1 MSIDQSKIRNFCII
15 AHIDHGKSTLAD
27 RIIEKTGTLTSRE
40 MQAQVLDNMD
50 LERERGITIKSQ
62 AVRIIYQ
69 AKDGEEYIFNL
80 IDTPGHVDFN
90 YEVSRS
96 LAACDGAILVVDA
109 AQGVEAQTLAN
120 VYLALDHDLDV
131 LPVINKIDLP
141 SARPEEV
148 AQEIE
153 DVIGIEAMD
162 APRISAKTGLNIE
175 EVLEQIVTKIP
186 APAGDPKAPLKALIF
201 DALYDS
207 YKGVIV
213 FCRIKEGT
221 VKVGTKIKM
230 MATGAED
237 LVTEVGYFGAG
248 QFIPCDELS
257 AGMVGYITASIKNVK
272 DTRVGDTI
280 TDAAE
285 PITPEKQAEI
295 ERWLASQPKHQ
306 PADSVTEKRSNLLI
320 VFAESL
326 ESWVLEKKVDGKEIT
341 PCLNRLLKEKSTL
354 YAPNVLTQVKG
365 GRSIDAQL
373 MICSGLL
380 PLMSGTYSSLYY
392 DNTFY
397 TLQKAMRWL
406 KHSRSY
412 LLTIDKVSTW
422 NQGAVARSFGTDTII
437 SYHDFKMTE
446 AFGTHKRIGDA
457 SFFKQCR
464 EKIERGEVWKPGESV
479 YMQFVTYSGHAPFKL
494 PNHLRTITFPASI
507 PEKAADYMTTAH
519 YTDKAIGDFVAY
531 LKTLPQYKETIVVIV
546 GDHEGL
552 ASYRQELVGNPAC
565 RGLVSDKQLT
575 PFIVLNSPVGMRYDK
590 FMGQI
595 DIYPTLLNLMQ
606 LDAYRWHGLGQ
617 SILDPRKQGVAVG
630 SVMNVEGTG
639 SDKEVERLKE
649 AHTVS
654 DYMLRYDWLKRL
666 D

>member
-1 MSIDQSKIRNFCII
+1 MRQQLWDKTSIVFAVGIFLTLVAFDVIWCMDTTFASFSFFETYATKII
-15 AHIDHGKSTLAD
+15 ATLALASVYA
-27 RIIEKTGTLTSRE
+27 LTRCRW
-40 MQAQVLDNMD
+40 AQ
-50 LERERGITIKSQ
+50 I
-62 AVRIIYQ
+62 
-69 AKDGEEYIFNL
+69 
-80 IDTPGHVDFN
+80 
-90 YEVSRS
+90 
-96 LAACDGAILVVDA
+96 VVM
-109 AQGVEAQTLAN
+109 
-120 VYLALDHDLDV
+120 ALLDV
-131 LPVINKIDLP
+131 LLVANLMYFRTYYSAIPASSYLEAGNLADFKASVTDSLRWADIVLP
-141 SARPEEV
+141 LITIATAVMAFRYKTTKRQPLTAVLKWWAAPLAGFALLLTGVNLCKGGFHKSLCSVRQSAYLCS
-148 AQEIE
+148 A
-153 DVIGIEAMD
+153 D
-162 APRISAKTGLNIE
+162 AP
-175 EVLEQIVTKIP
+175 
-186 APAGDPKAPLKALIF
+186 IF
-201 DALYDS
+201 SVFGCIWYD
-207 YKGVIV
+207 
-213 FCRIKEGT
+213 
-221 VKVGTKIKM
+221 
-230 MATGAED
+230 
-237 LVTEVGYFGAG
+237 
-248 QFIPCDELS
+248 
-257 AGMVGYITASIKNVK
+257 
-272 DTRVGDTI
+272 I

-397 TLQKAMRWL
+397 TLQKAMRGL

-457 SFFKQCR
+457 SFFQQCR

-494 PNHLRTITFPASI
+494 PDHLRTITFPASI

>member
-1 MSIDQSKIRNFCII
+1 MRQQLWDKTAITFAVGIFLTFVAFDVIWCMDTTFASFSFFETYATKII
-15 AHIDHGKSTLAD
+15 ATLALA
-27 RIIEKTGTLTSRE
+27 GVYALTRCRW
-40 MQAQVLDNMD
+40 AQ
-50 LERERGITIKSQ
+50 I
-62 AVRIIYQ
+62 
-69 AKDGEEYIFNL
+69 
-80 IDTPGHVDFN
+80 
-90 YEVSRS
+90 
-96 LAACDGAILVVDA
+96 VVM
-109 AQGVEAQTLAN
+109 
-120 VYLALDHDLDV
+120 ALLDV
-131 LPVINKIDLP
+131 LLVANLMYFRTYY
-141 SARPEEV
+141 SAIP
-148 AQEIE
+148 ASSYL
-153 DVIGIEAMD
+153 EAGNLADFKASVTDSLRWADIVMPLITIATAVMALRSKATKRQPLAAVLKWWAAPLAGFALLLTGVNLCKGGFHKSLRSVRQSAYLCSAD
-162 APRISAKTGLNIE
+162 AP
-175 EVLEQIVTKIP
+175 
-186 APAGDPKAPLKALIF
+186 IF
-201 DALYDS
+201 SVFGCIWYD
-207 YKGVIV
+207 
-213 FCRIKEGT
+213 
-221 VKVGTKIKM
+221 
-230 MATGAED
+230 
-237 LVTEVGYFGAG
+237 
-248 QFIPCDELS
+248 
-257 AGMVGYITASIKNVK
+257 
-272 DTRVGDTI
+272 I

-397 TLQKAMRWL
+397 TLQKAMRGL

-437 SYHDFKMTE
+437 SYHDFKITE

-457 SFFKQCR
+457 SFFQQCR
-464 EKIERGEVWKPGESV
+464 EKIERGEVWKPDESV

-494 PNHLRTITFPASI
+494 PDHLRTITFPASI

>member
-1 MSIDQSKIRNFCII
+1 MRQQLWDKTAIIFAVGIFLTFVAFDVIWCMDTTFASFSFFETYATKII
-15 AHIDHGKSTLAD
+15 ATLALV
-27 RIIEKTGTLTSRE
+27 GVYVLTRSRW
-40 MQAQVLDNMD
+40 AQ
-50 LERERGITIKSQ
+50 I
-62 AVRIIYQ
+62 
-69 AKDGEEYIFNL
+69 
-80 IDTPGHVDFN
+80 
-90 YEVSRS
+90 
-96 LAACDGAILVVDA
+96 VVM
-109 AQGVEAQTLAN
+109 
-120 VYLALDHDLDV
+120 ALLDV
-131 LPVINKIDLP
+131 LLVANLMYFRTYY
-141 SARPEEV
+141 SAIP
-148 AQEIE
+148 ASSYL
-153 DVIGIEAMD
+153 EAGNLADFKASVTDSLRWADIVLLLISIATAVMAFRYKTTKRQPLAAVLKWWAAPLAGFALLLTGVNLCKGGFHKSLRSVRQSAYLCSAD
-162 APRISAKTGLNIE
+162 AP
-175 EVLEQIVTKIP
+175 
-186 APAGDPKAPLKALIF
+186 IF
-201 DALYDS
+201 SVFGCIWYD
-207 YKGVIV
+207 
-213 FCRIKEGT
+213 
-221 VKVGTKIKM
+221 
-230 MATGAED
+230 
-237 LVTEVGYFGAG
+237 
-248 QFIPCDELS
+248 
-257 AGMVGYITASIKNVK
+257 
-272 DTRVGDTI
+272 I

-295 ERWLASQPKHQ
+295 EQWLASQPKHQ

-326 ESWVLEKKVDGKEIT
+326 ESWVLEKEVDGKEIT

-397 TLQKAMRWL
+397 TLQKAMREL

-457 SFFKQCR
+457 SFFQQCR

-494 PNHLRTITFPASI
+494 PDHLRTITFPASI

-606 LDAYRWHGLGQ
+606 LDTYRWHGLGQ
-617 SILDPRKQGVAVG
+617 SILDPRKQGFAVG

>member
-1 MSIDQSKIRNFCII
+1 MRQQLWDKTAIIFAVGIFLTFVAFDVIWCMDTTFASFSFFETYATKII
-15 AHIDHGKSTLAD
+15 ATLALA
-27 RIIEKTGTLTSRE
+27 GVYALTRCRW
-40 MQAQVLDNMD
+40 AQ
-50 LERERGITIKSQ
+50 I
-62 AVRIIYQ
+62 
-69 AKDGEEYIFNL
+69 
-80 IDTPGHVDFN
+80 
-90 YEVSRS
+90 
-96 LAACDGAILVVDA
+96 VVM
-109 AQGVEAQTLAN
+109 
-120 VYLALDHDLDV
+120 ALLDV
-131 LPVINKIDLP
+131 LLVANLMYFRTYYSAIPASSYLEAGNLADFKASVTDSLRWADIVLP
-141 SARPEEV
+141 LITIATAVMAFRYKTTKRQPLTAVLKWWAAPLAGFALLLTGVNLCKGGFHKSLRSVRQSAYLCS
-148 AQEIE
+148 A
-153 DVIGIEAMD
+153 D
-162 APRISAKTGLNIE
+162 AP
-175 EVLEQIVTKIP
+175 
-186 APAGDPKAPLKALIF
+186 IF
-201 DALYDS
+201 SVFGCIWYD
-207 YKGVIV
+207 
-213 FCRIKEGT
+213 
-221 VKVGTKIKM
+221 
-230 MATGAED
+230 
-237 LVTEVGYFGAG
+237 
-248 QFIPCDELS
+248 
-257 AGMVGYITASIKNVK
+257 
-272 DTRVGDTI
+272 I

-397 TLQKAMRWL
+397 TLQKAMRGL

-457 SFFKQCR
+457 SFFQQCR

-494 PNHLRTITFPASI
+494 PDHLRTITFPAFI

>member
-1 MSIDQSKIRNFCII
+1 MRQQLWDKTSIVFAVGIFLTFVAFDVIWCMDTTFASFSFFETYATKII
-15 AHIDHGKSTLAD
+15 ATLALA
-27 RIIEKTGTLTSRE
+27 GVYALTRCRW
-40 MQAQVLDNMD
+40 AQ
-50 LERERGITIKSQ
+50 I
-62 AVRIIYQ
+62 
-69 AKDGEEYIFNL
+69 
-80 IDTPGHVDFN
+80 
-90 YEVSRS
+90 
-96 LAACDGAILVVDA
+96 VVM
-109 AQGVEAQTLAN
+109 
-120 VYLALDHDLDV
+120 ALLDV
-131 LPVINKIDLP
+131 LLVANLMYFRTYYSAIPASSYLEAGNLADFKASVTDSLRWADIVLP
-141 SARPEEV
+141 LITIATAVMAFRYKTTKRQPLTAVLKWWAAPLAGFALLLTGVNLCKGGFHKSLRSVRQSAYLCS
-148 AQEIE
+148 A
-153 DVIGIEAMD
+153 D
-162 APRISAKTGLNIE
+162 AP
-175 EVLEQIVTKIP
+175 
-186 APAGDPKAPLKALIF
+186 IF
-201 DALYDS
+201 SVFGCIWYD
-207 YKGVIV
+207 
-213 FCRIKEGT
+213 
-221 VKVGTKIKM
+221 
-230 MATGAED
+230 
-237 LVTEVGYFGAG
+237 
-248 QFIPCDELS
+248 
-257 AGMVGYITASIKNVK
+257 
-272 DTRVGDTI
+272 I

-295 ERWLASQPKHQ
+295 ELWLASQPKHQ

-397 TLQKAMRWL
+397 TLQKAMRGL

-457 SFFKQCR
+457 SFFQQCR

-494 PNHLRTITFPASI
+494 PDHLRTITFPASI

>member
-1 MSIDQSKIRNFCII
+1 MRQQLWNKTAIIFAVGIFLTFVAFDVIWCMDTTFASFSFFETYATKII
-15 AHIDHGKSTLAD
+15 ATLALA
-27 RIIEKTGTLTSRE
+27 GVYALTRCRW
-40 MQAQVLDNMD
+40 AQ
-50 LERERGITIKSQ
+50 I
-62 AVRIIYQ
+62 
-69 AKDGEEYIFNL
+69 
-80 IDTPGHVDFN
+80 
-90 YEVSRS
+90 
-96 LAACDGAILVVDA
+96 VVI
-109 AQGVEAQTLAN
+109 
-120 VYLALDHDLDV
+120 ALLDV
-131 LPVINKIDLP
+131 LLVANLMYFRTYYSAIPASSYLEAGNLADFKASVTDSLRWADIVLP
-141 SARPEEV
+141 LITIATAVMAFRYKTAKRQPLTAVLKWWAAPLAGFALLLTGVNLCKGGFHKSLRSVRQSAYLCS
-148 AQEIE
+148 A
-153 DVIGIEAMD
+153 D
-162 APRISAKTGLNIE
+162 AP
-175 EVLEQIVTKIP
+175 
-186 APAGDPKAPLKALIF
+186 IF
-201 DALYDS
+201 SVFGCIWYD
-207 YKGVIV
+207 
-213 FCRIKEGT
+213 
-221 VKVGTKIKM
+221 
-230 MATGAED
+230 
-237 LVTEVGYFGAG
+237 
-248 QFIPCDELS
+248 
-257 AGMVGYITASIKNVK
+257 
-272 DTRVGDTI
+272 I

-397 TLQKAMRWL
+397 TLQKAMRGL

-457 SFFKQCR
+457 SFFQQCQ

-494 PNHLRTITFPASI
+494 PDHLRTITFPASI

>member
-1 MSIDQSKIRNFCII
+1 MRQQLWDKTAIIFAVGIFLTFVAFDVIWCMDTTFASFSFFETYATKII
-15 AHIDHGKSTLAD
+15 ATLALV
-27 RIIEKTGTLTSRE
+27 GAYVLTRCRW
-40 MQAQVLDNMD
+40 AQ
-50 LERERGITIKSQ
+50 I
-62 AVRIIYQ
+62 
-69 AKDGEEYIFNL
+69 
-80 IDTPGHVDFN
+80 
-90 YEVSRS
+90 
-96 LAACDGAILVVDA
+96 VVM
-109 AQGVEAQTLAN
+109 
-120 VYLALDHDLDV
+120 ALLDV
-131 LPVINKIDLP
+131 LLVANLMYFRTYYSAIPASSYLEAGNLADFKASVTDSLRWADIVLP
-141 SARPEEV
+141 LITIATAVMAFRYKTTKRQPLTAVLKWWAAPLAGFALLLTGVNLCKGGFHKSLRSVRQSAYLCS
-148 AQEIE
+148 A
-153 DVIGIEAMD
+153 D
-162 APRISAKTGLNIE
+162 AP
-175 EVLEQIVTKIP
+175 
-186 APAGDPKAPLKALIF
+186 IF
-201 DALYDS
+201 SVFGCIWYD
-207 YKGVIV
+207 
-213 FCRIKEGT
+213 
-221 VKVGTKIKM
+221 
-230 MATGAED
+230 
-237 LVTEVGYFGAG
+237 
-248 QFIPCDELS
+248 
-257 AGMVGYITASIKNVK
+257 
-272 DTRVGDTI
+272 I

-397 TLQKAMRWL
+397 TLQKAMRGL

-457 SFFKQCR
+457 SFFQQCR

-494 PNHLRTITFPASI
+494 PYHLRTITFPASI

-575 PFIVLNSPVGMRYDK
+575 PFSVLNAPLGMRYDK

>member
-1 MSIDQSKIRNFCII
+1 MRQQLWDKTAIIFAVGIFLTFVAFDVIWCMDTTFASFSFFETYATKII
-15 AHIDHGKSTLAD
+15 ATLALA
-27 RIIEKTGTLTSRE
+27 GVYALTRCRW
-40 MQAQVLDNMD
+40 AQ
-50 LERERGITIKSQ
+50 I
-62 AVRIIYQ
+62 
-69 AKDGEEYIFNL
+69 
-80 IDTPGHVDFN
+80 
-90 YEVSRS
+90 
-96 LAACDGAILVVDA
+96 VVM
-109 AQGVEAQTLAN
+109 
-120 VYLALDHDLDV
+120 ALLDV
-131 LPVINKIDLP
+131 LLVANLMYFRTYYSAIPASSYLEAGNLADFKASVTDSLRWADIVLP
-141 SARPEEV
+141 LITIATAVMAFRYKTTKRQPLTAVLKWWAAPLAGFALLLTGVNLCKGGFHKSLCSVRQSAYLCS
-148 AQEIE
+148 A
-153 DVIGIEAMD
+153 D
-162 APRISAKTGLNIE
+162 AP
-175 EVLEQIVTKIP
+175 
-186 APAGDPKAPLKALIF
+186 IF
-201 DALYDS
+201 SVFGCIWYD
-207 YKGVIV
+207 
-213 FCRIKEGT
+213 
-221 VKVGTKIKM
+221 
-230 MATGAED
+230 
-237 LVTEVGYFGAG
+237 
-248 QFIPCDELS
+248 
-257 AGMVGYITASIKNVK
+257 
-272 DTRVGDTI
+272 I

-397 TLQKAMRWL
+397 TLQKAMRGL

-457 SFFKQCR
+457 SFFQQCR

-494 PNHLRTITFPASI
+494 PDHLRTITFPASI

>member
-1 MSIDQSKIRNFCII
+1 MKQQLWDKTAIIFAVGIFLTFVAFDVIWCMDTTFASFSFFETYATKII
-15 AHIDHGKSTLAD
+15 ATLALA
-27 RIIEKTGTLTSRE
+27 GVYALTRCRWV
-40 MQAQVLDNMD
+40 Q
-50 LERERGITIKSQ
+50 I
-62 AVRIIYQ
+62 
-69 AKDGEEYIFNL
+69 
-80 IDTPGHVDFN
+80 
-90 YEVSRS
+90 
-96 LAACDGAILVVDA
+96 VVM
-109 AQGVEAQTLAN
+109 
-120 VYLALDHDLDV
+120 ALLDV
-131 LPVINKIDLP
+131 LLVANLMYFRTYYSAIPASSYLEAGNLADFKASVTDSLRWADIVLP
-141 SARPEEV
+141 LITIATAVMAFRYKTTKRQPLTAVLKWWAAPLAGFALLLTGVNLCKGGFHKSLRSVRQSAYLCS
-148 AQEIE
+148 A
-153 DVIGIEAMD
+153 D
-162 APRISAKTGLNIE
+162 AP
-175 EVLEQIVTKIP
+175 
-186 APAGDPKAPLKALIF
+186 IF
-201 DALYDS
+201 SIFGCIWYD
-207 YKGVIV
+207 
-213 FCRIKEGT
+213 
-221 VKVGTKIKM
+221 
-230 MATGAED
+230 
-237 LVTEVGYFGAG
+237 
-248 QFIPCDELS
+248 
-257 AGMVGYITASIKNVK
+257 
-272 DTRVGDTI
+272 I

-397 TLQKAMRWL
+397 TLQKAMRGL

-457 SFFKQCR
+457 SFFQQCR

-494 PNHLRTITFPASI
+494 PDHLRTITFPASI

-565 RGLVSDKQLT
+565 RELVSDKQLT

>member
-1 MSIDQSKIRNFCII
+1 MVYGHHITSFSFFETYATKII
-15 AHIDHGKSTLAD
+15 ATLALA
-27 RIIEKTGTLTSRE
+27 GVYALTRCRW
-40 MQAQVLDNMD
+40 AQ
-50 LERERGITIKSQ
+50 I
-62 AVRIIYQ
+62 
-69 AKDGEEYIFNL
+69 
-80 IDTPGHVDFN
+80 
-90 YEVSRS
+90 
-96 LAACDGAILVVDA
+96 VVM
-109 AQGVEAQTLAN
+109 
-120 VYLALDHDLDV
+120 ALLDV
-131 LPVINKIDLP
+131 LLVANLMYFRTYYSAIPASSYLEAGNLADFKASVTDSLRWADIVLLLISIATAVIAFRYKTTKRQPLTAVLKWWAAPLAGFALLLTGVNLCKGGFHKSLRSVRQ
-141 SARPEEV
+141 SAYLCS
-148 AQEIE
+148 A
-153 DVIGIEAMD
+153 D
-162 APRISAKTGLNIE
+162 AP
-175 EVLEQIVTKIP
+175 
-186 APAGDPKAPLKALIF
+186 IF
-201 DALYDS
+201 SVFGCIWYD
-207 YKGVIV
+207 
-213 FCRIKEGT
+213 
-221 VKVGTKIKM
+221 
-230 MATGAED
+230 
-237 LVTEVGYFGAG
+237 
-248 QFIPCDELS
+248 
-257 AGMVGYITASIKNVK
+257 
-272 DTRVGDTI
+272 I

-285 PITPEKQAEI
+285 PITPEKQVEI

-397 TLQKAMRWL
+397 TLQKAMRGL

-457 SFFKQCR
+457 SFFQQCR

-494 PNHLRTITFPASI
+494 PDHLRTITFPASI

>member
-1 MSIDQSKIRNFCII
+1 MRQQLWDKTAIIFAVGIFLTFVAFDVIWCMDTTFASFSFFETYATKII
-15 AHIDHGKSTLAD
+15 ATLALA
-27 RIIEKTGTLTSRE
+27 GVYALTRCRW
-40 MQAQVLDNMD
+40 AQ
-50 LERERGITIKSQ
+50 I
-62 AVRIIYQ
+62 
-69 AKDGEEYIFNL
+69 
-80 IDTPGHVDFN
+80 
-90 YEVSRS
+90 
-96 LAACDGAILVVDA
+96 VVM
-109 AQGVEAQTLAN
+109 
-120 VYLALDHDLDV
+120 ALLDV
-131 LPVINKIDLP
+131 LLVANLMYFRTYYSAIPASSYLEAGNLADFKASVTDSLRWADIVLP
-141 SARPEEV
+141 LITIATAVMAFRSKTTKRQPLTTVLKWWAAPLAGFALLLTGVNLCKGGFHKSLRSVRQSAYLCS
-148 AQEIE
+148 A
-153 DVIGIEAMD
+153 D
-162 APRISAKTGLNIE
+162 AP
-175 EVLEQIVTKIP
+175 
-186 APAGDPKAPLKALIF
+186 IF
-201 DALYDS
+201 SVFGCIWYD
-207 YKGVIV
+207 
-213 FCRIKEGT
+213 
-221 VKVGTKIKM
+221 
-230 MATGAED
+230 
-237 LVTEVGYFGAG
+237 
-248 QFIPCDELS
+248 
-257 AGMVGYITASIKNVK
+257 
-272 DTRVGDTI
+272 I

-306 PADSVTEKRSNLLI
+306 PADSATEKRSNLLI

-397 TLQKAMRWL
+397 TLQKAMRGL

-457 SFFKQCR
+457 SFFQQCR

-494 PNHLRTITFPASI
+494 PDHLRTITFPASI

>member
-1 MSIDQSKIRNFCII
+1 MRQQLWDKTAIIFAVGIFLTFVAFDVIWCMDTTFASFSFFETYATKII
-15 AHIDHGKSTLAD
+15 ATLALA
-27 RIIEKTGTLTSRE
+27 GVYALTRCRW
-40 MQAQVLDNMD
+40 AQ
-50 LERERGITIKSQ
+50 I
-62 AVRIIYQ
+62 
-69 AKDGEEYIFNL
+69 
-80 IDTPGHVDFN
+80 
-90 YEVSRS
+90 
-96 LAACDGAILVVDA
+96 VVM
-109 AQGVEAQTLAN
+109 
-120 VYLALDHDLDV
+120 ALLDV
-131 LPVINKIDLP
+131 LLVANLMYFRTYY
-141 SARPEEV
+141 SAIP
-148 AQEIE
+148 ASSYL
-153 DVIGIEAMD
+153 EAGNLADFKASVTDSLRWADIVLLLISIATAVMAFRYKTTKRQPLTAVLKWWAAPLAGFALLLTGVNLCKGGFHKSLRSVRQSAYLCSAD
-162 APRISAKTGLNIE
+162 AP
-175 EVLEQIVTKIP
+175 
-186 APAGDPKAPLKALIF
+186 IF
-201 DALYDS
+201 SVFGCIWYD
-207 YKGVIV
+207 
-213 FCRIKEGT
+213 
-221 VKVGTKIKM
+221 
-230 MATGAED
+230 
-237 LVTEVGYFGAG
+237 
-248 QFIPCDELS
+248 
-257 AGMVGYITASIKNVK
+257 
-272 DTRVGDTI
+272 I

-397 TLQKAMRWL
+397 TLQKAMRGL

-457 SFFKQCR
+457 SFFQQCR

>member
-1 MSIDQSKIRNFCII
+1 MRQQLWDKTAIIFAVGIFLTFVAFDVIWCMDTTFASFSFFETYATKII
-15 AHIDHGKSTLAD
+15 ATLALA
-27 RIIEKTGTLTSRE
+27 GVYALTRCRW
-40 MQAQVLDNMD
+40 AQ
-50 LERERGITIKSQ
+50 I
-62 AVRIIYQ
+62 
-69 AKDGEEYIFNL
+69 
-80 IDTPGHVDFN
+80 
-90 YEVSRS
+90 
-96 LAACDGAILVVDA
+96 VVM
-109 AQGVEAQTLAN
+109 
-120 VYLALDHDLDV
+120 ALLDV
-131 LPVINKIDLP
+131 LLVANLMYFRTYYSAIPASSYLEAGNLADFKASVTDSLRWADIVLP
-141 SARPEEV
+141 LITIATAVMAFRYKTTKRQPLTAVLKWWAAPLAGFALLLTGVNLCKGGFHKSLRSVRQSAYLCS
-148 AQEIE
+148 A
-153 DVIGIEAMD
+153 D
-162 APRISAKTGLNIE
+162 AP
-175 EVLEQIVTKIP
+175 
-186 APAGDPKAPLKALIF
+186 IF
-201 DALYDS
+201 SVFGCIWYD
-207 YKGVIV
+207 
-213 FCRIKEGT
+213 
-221 VKVGTKIKM
+221 
-230 MATGAED
+230 
-237 LVTEVGYFGAG
+237 
-248 QFIPCDELS
+248 
-257 AGMVGYITASIKNVK
+257 
-272 DTRVGDTI
+272 I

-397 TLQKAMRWL
+397 TLQKAMRGL

-437 SYHDFKMTE
+437 SYHDCKMTE

-457 SFFKQCR
+457 SFFQQCR

-494 PNHLRTITFPASI
+494 PDHLRTITFPASI

>member
-1 MSIDQSKIRNFCII
+1 MRQQLWDKTAIIFAVGIFLTFVAFDVIWCMDTTFASFSFFETYATKII
-15 AHIDHGKSTLAD
+15 ATLALA
-27 RIIEKTGTLTSRE
+27 GVYALTRCRW
-40 MQAQVLDNMD
+40 AQ
-50 LERERGITIKSQ
+50 I
-62 AVRIIYQ
+62 
-69 AKDGEEYIFNL
+69 
-80 IDTPGHVDFN
+80 
-90 YEVSRS
+90 
-96 LAACDGAILVVDA
+96 VVM
-109 AQGVEAQTLAN
+109 
-120 VYLALDHDLDV
+120 ALLDV
-131 LPVINKIDLP
+131 LLVANLMYFRTYYSAIPASSYLEAGNLADFKASVTDSLRWADIVLPLITIATAVIAFRYKTTKRQPLTAVLKWWAAPLAGFALLLTGVNLCKGGFHKSLRSVRQ
-141 SARPEEV
+141 SAYLCS
-148 AQEIE
+148 A
-153 DVIGIEAMD
+153 D
-162 APRISAKTGLNIE
+162 AP
-175 EVLEQIVTKIP
+175 
-186 APAGDPKAPLKALIF
+186 IF
-201 DALYDS
+201 SVFGCIWYD
-207 YKGVIV
+207 
-213 FCRIKEGT
+213 
-221 VKVGTKIKM
+221 
-230 MATGAED
+230 
-237 LVTEVGYFGAG
+237 
-248 QFIPCDELS
+248 
-257 AGMVGYITASIKNVK
+257 ITN
-272 DTRVGDTI
+272 
-280 TDAAE
+280 AAE

-397 TLQKAMRWL
+397 TLQKAMRGL

-457 SFFKQCR
+457 SFFQQCR

-494 PNHLRTITFPASI
+494 PDHLRTITFPASI

-630 SVMNVEGTG
+630 SVMNVEGTR

>member
-1 MSIDQSKIRNFCII
+1 MRQLLWDKTAIIFAVGIFLTFVAFDVIWCMDTTFASFSFFETYATKII
-15 AHIDHGKSTLAD
+15 ATLALA
-27 RIIEKTGTLTSRE
+27 GVYALTRCRW
-40 MQAQVLDNMD
+40 AQ
-50 LERERGITIKSQ
+50 I
-62 AVRIIYQ
+62 
-69 AKDGEEYIFNL
+69 
-80 IDTPGHVDFN
+80 
-90 YEVSRS
+90 
-96 LAACDGAILVVDA
+96 VVM
-109 AQGVEAQTLAN
+109 
-120 VYLALDHDLDV
+120 ALLDV
-131 LPVINKIDLP
+131 LLVANLMYFRTYYSAIPASSYLEAGNLADFKASVTDSLRWADIVLPLITIATAVIAFRYKTTKRQPLTAVLKWWAAPLAGFALLLTGVNLCKGGFHKSLRSVRQ
-141 SARPEEV
+141 SAYLCS
-148 AQEIE
+148 A
-153 DVIGIEAMD
+153 D
-162 APRISAKTGLNIE
+162 AP
-175 EVLEQIVTKIP
+175 
-186 APAGDPKAPLKALIF
+186 IF
-201 DALYDS
+201 SIFGCIWYD
-207 YKGVIV
+207 
-213 FCRIKEGT
+213 
-221 VKVGTKIKM
+221 
-230 MATGAED
+230 
-237 LVTEVGYFGAG
+237 
-248 QFIPCDELS
+248 
-257 AGMVGYITASIKNVK
+257 
-272 DTRVGDTI
+272 I

-326 ESWVLEKKVDGKEIT
+326 ESWVLEKEVDGKEIT

-397 TLQKAMRWL
+397 TLQKAMRGL

-457 SFFKQCR
+457 SFFQQCR

-494 PNHLRTITFPASI
+494 PDHLRTITFPASI

-630 SVMNVEGTG
+630 SVMNVEGTR

>member
-1 MSIDQSKIRNFCII
+1 MRQQLWDKTAIIFAVGIFLTFVAFDVIWCMDTTFASFSFFETYATKII
-15 AHIDHGKSTLAD
+15 ATLALA
-27 RIIEKTGTLTSRE
+27 GVYALTRCRW
-40 MQAQVLDNMD
+40 AQ
-50 LERERGITIKSQ
+50 I
-62 AVRIIYQ
+62 
-69 AKDGEEYIFNL
+69 
-80 IDTPGHVDFN
+80 
-90 YEVSRS
+90 
-96 LAACDGAILVVDA
+96 VVM
-109 AQGVEAQTLAN
+109 
-120 VYLALDHDLDV
+120 ALLDV
-131 LPVINKIDLP
+131 LLVANLMYFRTYYSAIPASSYLEAGNLADFKASVTDSLRWADIVLP
-141 SARPEEV
+141 LITIATAVMAFRYKTTKRQPLTAVLKWWAAPLAGFALLLTGVNLCKGGFHKSLRSVRQSAYLCS
-148 AQEIE
+148 A
-153 DVIGIEAMD
+153 D
-162 APRISAKTGLNIE
+162 AP
-175 EVLEQIVTKIP
+175 
-186 APAGDPKAPLKALIF
+186 IF
-201 DALYDS
+201 SVFGCIWYD
-207 YKGVIV
+207 
-213 FCRIKEGT
+213 
-221 VKVGTKIKM
+221 
-230 MATGAED
+230 
-237 LVTEVGYFGAG
+237 
-248 QFIPCDELS
+248 
-257 AGMVGYITASIKNVK
+257 
-272 DTRVGDTI
+272 I

-397 TLQKAMRWL
+397 TIQKAMRGL

-457 SFFKQCR
+457 SFFQQCR

-479 YMQFVTYSGHAPFKL
+479 YMLFVTYSGHAPFKL
-494 PNHLRTITFPASI
+494 PDHLRTITFPASI

-552 ASYRQELVGNPAC
+552 ASYRQELVDNPVC

>member
-1 MSIDQSKIRNFCII
+1 MRQQLWDKTSIVFAVGIFLTFVAFDVIWCMDTTFASFSFFETYATKII
-15 AHIDHGKSTLAD
+15 ATLALA
-27 RIIEKTGTLTSRE
+27 GVYALTRCRW
-40 MQAQVLDNMD
+40 AQIVVMVL
-50 LERERGITIKSQ
+50 
-62 AVRIIYQ
+62 
-69 AKDGEEYIFNL
+69 
-80 IDTPGHVDFN
+80 
-90 YEVSRS
+90 
-96 LAACDGAILVVDA
+96 
-109 AQGVEAQTLAN
+109 
-120 VYLALDHDLDV
+120 LDV
-131 LPVINKIDLP
+131 LLVANLMYFRTYYSAIPASSYLEAGNLADFKASVTDSLRWADIVLLLISIATAVIAFRYKTTKRQPLTAVLKWWAAPLAGFALLLSGVNLCKGGFHKSLRSVRQ
-141 SARPEEV
+141 SAYLCS
-148 AQEIE
+148 A
-153 DVIGIEAMD
+153 D
-162 APRISAKTGLNIE
+162 AP
-175 EVLEQIVTKIP
+175 
-186 APAGDPKAPLKALIF
+186 IF
-201 DALYDS
+201 SVFGCIWYD
-207 YKGVIV
+207 
-213 FCRIKEGT
+213 
-221 VKVGTKIKM
+221 
-230 MATGAED
+230 
-237 LVTEVGYFGAG
+237 
-248 QFIPCDELS
+248 
-257 AGMVGYITASIKNVK
+257 
-272 DTRVGDTI
+272 I

-341 PCLNRLLKEKSTL
+341 PCLNSLLKEKSTL

-397 TLQKAMRWL
+397 TLQKAMRGL

-457 SFFKQCR
+457 SFFQQCR

-494 PNHLRTITFPASI
+494 PDHLRTITFPASI

>member
-1 MSIDQSKIRNFCII
+1 MRKQLWDKTAIIFAVGIFLTFVAFDVIWCMDTTFASFSFFETYATKII
-15 AHIDHGKSTLAD
+15 ATLALA
-27 RIIEKTGTLTSRE
+27 GVYALTRCRW
-40 MQAQVLDNMD
+40 AQ
-50 LERERGITIKSQ
+50 I
-62 AVRIIYQ
+62 
-69 AKDGEEYIFNL
+69 
-80 IDTPGHVDFN
+80 
-90 YEVSRS
+90 
-96 LAACDGAILVVDA
+96 VVM
-109 AQGVEAQTLAN
+109 
-120 VYLALDHDLDV
+120 ALLDV
-131 LPVINKIDLP
+131 LLVANLMYFRTYYSAIPASSYLEAGNLADFKASVTDSLRWADIVLP
-141 SARPEEV
+141 LITIATAVMAFRYKTTKRQPLTAVLKWWAAPLAGFALLLTGVNLCKGGFHKSLRSVRQSAYLCS
-148 AQEIE
+148 A
-153 DVIGIEAMD
+153 D
-162 APRISAKTGLNIE
+162 AP
-175 EVLEQIVTKIP
+175 
-186 APAGDPKAPLKALIF
+186 IF
-201 DALYDS
+201 SVFGCIWYD
-207 YKGVIV
+207 
-213 FCRIKEGT
+213 
-221 VKVGTKIKM
+221 
-230 MATGAED
+230 
-237 LVTEVGYFGAG
+237 
-248 QFIPCDELS
+248 
-257 AGMVGYITASIKNVK
+257 
-272 DTRVGDTI
+272 I

-326 ESWVLEKKVDGKEIT
+326 ESWVLEKKVNGKEIT

-397 TLQKAMRWL
+397 TLQKAMRGL

-457 SFFKQCR
+457 SFFQQCR

-494 PNHLRTITFPASI
+494 PDHLRTITFPASI

>member
-1 MSIDQSKIRNFCII
+1 MRQQLWDKTAIIFAVGIFLTFVAFDVIWCMDTTFASFSFFETYATKII
-15 AHIDHGKSTLAD
+15 ATLALA
-27 RIIEKTGTLTSRE
+27 GVYALTRCRW
-40 MQAQVLDNMD
+40 AQ
-50 LERERGITIKSQ
+50 I
-62 AVRIIYQ
+62 
-69 AKDGEEYIFNL
+69 
-80 IDTPGHVDFN
+80 
-90 YEVSRS
+90 
-96 LAACDGAILVVDA
+96 VVM
-109 AQGVEAQTLAN
+109 
-120 VYLALDHDLDV
+120 ALLDV
-131 LPVINKIDLP
+131 LLVANLMYFRTYYSAIPASSYLEAGNLADFKASVTDSLRWADIVLP
-141 SARPEEV
+141 LITIATAVMAFRYKTTKRQPLTAVLKWWAAPLAGFALLLTGVNLCKGGFHKSLRSVRQSAYLCS
-148 AQEIE
+148 A
-153 DVIGIEAMD
+153 D
-162 APRISAKTGLNIE
+162 AP
-175 EVLEQIVTKIP
+175 
-186 APAGDPKAPLKALIF
+186 IF
-201 DALYDS
+201 SVFGCIWYD
-207 YKGVIV
+207 
-213 FCRIKEGT
+213 
-221 VKVGTKIKM
+221 
-230 MATGAED
+230 
-237 LVTEVGYFGAG
+237 
-248 QFIPCDELS
+248 
-257 AGMVGYITASIKNVK
+257 
-272 DTRVGDTI
+272 I

-326 ESWVLEKKVDGKEIT
+326 ESWVLEKKVNGKEIT

-397 TLQKAMRWL
+397 TLQKAMRGL

-457 SFFKQCR
+457 SFFQQCR

-494 PNHLRTITFPASI
+494 PDHLRTITFPASI

-575 PFIVLNSPVGMRYDK
+575 PFIVLNSPVGMRYGK

>member
-1 MSIDQSKIRNFCII
+1 MRQQLWDKTAIIFAVGIFLTFVAFDVIWCIDTTFASFSFFETYATKII
-15 AHIDHGKSTLAD
+15 ATLALA
-27 RIIEKTGTLTSRE
+27 GVYALTRCRW
-40 MQAQVLDNMD
+40 AQ
-50 LERERGITIKSQ
+50 I
-62 AVRIIYQ
+62 
-69 AKDGEEYIFNL
+69 
-80 IDTPGHVDFN
+80 
-90 YEVSRS
+90 
-96 LAACDGAILVVDA
+96 VVM
-109 AQGVEAQTLAN
+109 
-120 VYLALDHDLDV
+120 ALLDV
-131 LPVINKIDLP
+131 LLVANLMYFRTYYSAIPASSYLEAGNLADFKASVTDSLRWADIVLPLITIATAVIAFRYKTTKRQPLTAVLKWWAAPLAGFALLLTGVNLCKGGFHKSLRSVRQ
-141 SARPEEV
+141 SAYLCS
-148 AQEIE
+148 A
-153 DVIGIEAMD
+153 D
-162 APRISAKTGLNIE
+162 AP
-175 EVLEQIVTKIP
+175 
-186 APAGDPKAPLKALIF
+186 IF
-201 DALYDS
+201 SVFGCIWYD
-207 YKGVIV
+207 
-213 FCRIKEGT
+213 
-221 VKVGTKIKM
+221 
-230 MATGAED
+230 
-237 LVTEVGYFGAG
+237 
-248 QFIPCDELS
+248 
-257 AGMVGYITASIKNVK
+257 
-272 DTRVGDTI
+272 I

-341 PCLNRLLKEKSTL
+341 PCLNSLLKEKSTL

-397 TLQKAMRWL
+397 TLQKAMRGL

-457 SFFKQCR
+457 SFFQQCR

-494 PNHLRTITFPASI
+494 PDHLRTITFPASI

>member
-1 MSIDQSKIRNFCII
+1 MRQQLWDKTAIIFAVGIFLTFVAFDVIWCMDTTFASFSFFETYATKII
-15 AHIDHGKSTLAD
+15 ATLALA
-27 RIIEKTGTLTSRE
+27 GVYALTRCRW
-40 MQAQVLDNMD
+40 AQ
-50 LERERGITIKSQ
+50 I
-62 AVRIIYQ
+62 
-69 AKDGEEYIFNL
+69 
-80 IDTPGHVDFN
+80 
-90 YEVSRS
+90 
-96 LAACDGAILVVDA
+96 VVM
-109 AQGVEAQTLAN
+109 
-120 VYLALDHDLDV
+120 ALLDV
-131 LPVINKIDLP
+131 LLVANLMYFRTYY
-141 SARPEEV
+141 SAIP
-148 AQEIE
+148 ASSYL
-153 DVIGIEAMD
+153 EAGNLADFKASVTDSLRWADIVMPLITIATAVMAFRYKTTKRQPLTAVLKWWAAPLAGFALLLTGVNLCKGGFHKSLRSVRQSAYLCSAD
-162 APRISAKTGLNIE
+162 AP
-175 EVLEQIVTKIP
+175 
-186 APAGDPKAPLKALIF
+186 IF
-201 DALYDS
+201 SVFGCIWYD
-207 YKGVIV
+207 
-213 FCRIKEGT
+213 
-221 VKVGTKIKM
+221 
-230 MATGAED
+230 
-237 LVTEVGYFGAG
+237 
-248 QFIPCDELS
+248 
-257 AGMVGYITASIKNVK
+257 
-272 DTRVGDTI
+272 I

-341 PCLNRLLKEKSTL
+341 PCLNSLLKEKSTL

-397 TLQKAMRWL
+397 TLQKAMRGL

-457 SFFKQCR
+457 SFFQQCR

-494 PNHLRTITFPASI
+494 PDHLRTITFPASI
-507 PEKAADYMTTAH
+507 PEKVADYMTTAH

>member
-1 MSIDQSKIRNFCII
+1 MRQQLWDKTAIIFAVGIFLTFVAFDVIWCMDTTFASFSFFETYATKII
-15 AHIDHGKSTLAD
+15 ATLALA
-27 RIIEKTGTLTSRE
+27 GVYALTRCRW
-40 MQAQVLDNMD
+40 AQ
-50 LERERGITIKSQ
+50 I
-62 AVRIIYQ
+62 
-69 AKDGEEYIFNL
+69 
-80 IDTPGHVDFN
+80 
-90 YEVSRS
+90 
-96 LAACDGAILVVDA
+96 VVM
-109 AQGVEAQTLAN
+109 
-120 VYLALDHDLDV
+120 ALLDV
-131 LPVINKIDLP
+131 LMVANLMYFRTYYSAIPASSYLEAGNLADFKASVTDSLRWADIVLP
-141 SARPEEV
+141 LISIATAVMAFRYKTTKRQPLTAVLKWWAAPLAGFALLLTGVNLCKGGFHKSLRSVRQSAYLCS
-148 AQEIE
+148 A
-153 DVIGIEAMD
+153 D
-162 APRISAKTGLNIE
+162 AP
-175 EVLEQIVTKIP
+175 
-186 APAGDPKAPLKALIF
+186 IF
-201 DALYDS
+201 SVFGCIWYD
-207 YKGVIV
+207 
-213 FCRIKEGT
+213 
-221 VKVGTKIKM
+221 
-230 MATGAED
+230 
-237 LVTEVGYFGAG
+237 
-248 QFIPCDELS
+248 
-257 AGMVGYITASIKNVK
+257 
-272 DTRVGDTI
+272 I

-397 TLQKAMRWL
+397 TLQKAMRGL

-457 SFFKQCR
+457 SFFQQCR

-479 YMQFVTYSGHAPFKL
+479 YMQFITYSGHAPFKL
-494 PNHLRTITFPASI
+494 PDHLRTITFPASI

-606 LDAYRWHGLGQ
+606 LDTYRWHGLGQ

-639 SDKEVERLKE
+639 SDNEVERLKE

>member
-1 MSIDQSKIRNFCII
+1 MRQQLWDKTAIVFAVGIFLTFVAFDVIWCMDTTFASFSFFETYATKII
-15 AHIDHGKSTLAD
+15 ATLALA
-27 RIIEKTGTLTSRE
+27 GVYALTRCRW
-40 MQAQVLDNMD
+40 AQ
-50 LERERGITIKSQ
+50 I
-62 AVRIIYQ
+62 
-69 AKDGEEYIFNL
+69 
-80 IDTPGHVDFN
+80 
-90 YEVSRS
+90 
-96 LAACDGAILVVDA
+96 VVM
-109 AQGVEAQTLAN
+109 
-120 VYLALDHDLDV
+120 ALLDV
-131 LPVINKIDLP
+131 LLVANLMYFRTYYSAIPASSYLEAGNLADFKASVTDSLRWADIVLP
-141 SARPEEV
+141 LITIATAVMAFRSKTTKRQPLTAVLKWWAAPLAGFALLLTGVNLCKGGFHKSLRSVRQSAYLCS
-148 AQEIE
+148 A
-153 DVIGIEAMD
+153 D
-162 APRISAKTGLNIE
+162 AP
-175 EVLEQIVTKIP
+175 
-186 APAGDPKAPLKALIF
+186 IF
-201 DALYDS
+201 SVFGCIWYD
-207 YKGVIV
+207 
-213 FCRIKEGT
+213 
-221 VKVGTKIKM
+221 
-230 MATGAED
+230 
-237 LVTEVGYFGAG
+237 
-248 QFIPCDELS
+248 
-257 AGMVGYITASIKNVK
+257 
-272 DTRVGDTI
+272 I

-397 TLQKAMRWL
+397 TLQKAMRGL

-457 SFFKQCR
+457 SFFQQCR

-494 PNHLRTITFPASI
+494 PDHLRTITFPASI

-606 LDAYRWHGLGQ
+606 LDTYRWHGLGQ

>member
-1 MSIDQSKIRNFCII
+1 MRQQLWDKTAIIFAVGIFLTFVAFDVIWCMDTTFASFSFFETYATKII
-15 AHIDHGKSTLAD
+15 ATLALA
-27 RIIEKTGTLTSRE
+27 GVYALTRCRW
-40 MQAQVLDNMD
+40 AQ
-50 LERERGITIKSQ
+50 I
-62 AVRIIYQ
+62 
-69 AKDGEEYIFNL
+69 
-80 IDTPGHVDFN
+80 
-90 YEVSRS
+90 
-96 LAACDGAILVVDA
+96 VVM
-109 AQGVEAQTLAN
+109 
-120 VYLALDHDLDV
+120 ALLDV
-131 LPVINKIDLP
+131 LLVANLMYFRTYY
-141 SARPEEV
+141 SAIP
-148 AQEIE
+148 ASSYL
-153 DVIGIEAMD
+153 EAGNLADFKASVTDSLRWADIVLLLISIATAVMAFRYKTTKRQPLTAVLKWWAAPLAGFALLLTGVNLCKGGFHKSLRSVRQSAYLCSAD
-162 APRISAKTGLNIE
+162 AP
-175 EVLEQIVTKIP
+175 
-186 APAGDPKAPLKALIF
+186 IF
-201 DALYDS
+201 SVFGCIWYD
-207 YKGVIV
+207 
-213 FCRIKEGT
+213 
-221 VKVGTKIKM
+221 
-230 MATGAED
+230 
-237 LVTEVGYFGAG
+237 
-248 QFIPCDELS
+248 
-257 AGMVGYITASIKNVK
+257 
-272 DTRVGDTI
+272 I

-285 PITPEKQAEI
+285 PITPEKQVEI

-326 ESWVLEKKVDGKEIT
+326 ESWVLEKEVDGKEIT

-397 TLQKAMRWL
+397 TLQKAMRGL

-457 SFFKQCR
+457 SFFQQCR

-494 PNHLRTITFPASI
+494 PDHLRTITFPASI

-606 LDAYRWHGLGQ
+606 LDTYRWHGLGQ
-617 SILDPRKQGVAVG
+617 SILDQRKQGVAVG

>member
-1 MSIDQSKIRNFCII
+1 MRQQLWDKTAIIFAVGIFLTFVAFDVIWCMDTTFASFSFFETYATKII
-15 AHIDHGKSTLAD
+15 ATLALA
-27 RIIEKTGTLTSRE
+27 GVYALTRCRW
-40 MQAQVLDNMD
+40 AQ
-50 LERERGITIKSQ
+50 I
-62 AVRIIYQ
+62 
-69 AKDGEEYIFNL
+69 
-80 IDTPGHVDFN
+80 
-90 YEVSRS
+90 
-96 LAACDGAILVVDA
+96 VVM
-109 AQGVEAQTLAN
+109 
-120 VYLALDHDLDV
+120 ALLDV
-131 LPVINKIDLP
+131 LLVANLMYFRTYYSAIPASSYLEAGNLADFKASVTDSLRWADIVLP
-141 SARPEEV
+141 LITIATAVMAFRYKTTKRQPLTAVLKWWAAPLAGFALLLTGVNLCKGGFHKSLRSVRQSAYLCS
-148 AQEIE
+148 A
-153 DVIGIEAMD
+153 D
-162 APRISAKTGLNIE
+162 AP
-175 EVLEQIVTKIP
+175 
-186 APAGDPKAPLKALIF
+186 IF
-201 DALYDS
+201 SVFGCIWYD
-207 YKGVIV
+207 
-213 FCRIKEGT
+213 
-221 VKVGTKIKM
+221 
-230 MATGAED
+230 
-237 LVTEVGYFGAG
+237 
-248 QFIPCDELS
+248 
-257 AGMVGYITASIKNVK
+257 
-272 DTRVGDTI
+272 I

-380 PLMSGTYSSLYY
+380 PLMSGTYSGLYY

-397 TLQKAMRWL
+397 TLQKAMRGL

-457 SFFKQCR
+457 SFFQQCR

-494 PNHLRTITFPASI
+494 PDHLRTITFPASI

-552 ASYRQELVGNPAC
+552 ASYRQELVSNPAC

>member
-1 MSIDQSKIRNFCII
+1 MRQQLWDKTAIIFAVGIFLTFVAFDVIWCMDTTFASFSFFETYATKII
-15 AHIDHGKSTLAD
+15 ATLALA
-27 RIIEKTGTLTSRE
+27 GVYALTRCRW
-40 MQAQVLDNMD
+40 AQ
-50 LERERGITIKSQ
+50 I
-62 AVRIIYQ
+62 
-69 AKDGEEYIFNL
+69 
-80 IDTPGHVDFN
+80 
-90 YEVSRS
+90 
-96 LAACDGAILVVDA
+96 VVM
-109 AQGVEAQTLAN
+109 
-120 VYLALDHDLDV
+120 ALLDV
-131 LPVINKIDLP
+131 LLVANLMYFRTYY
-141 SARPEEV
+141 SA
-148 AQEIE
+148 
-153 DVIGIEAMD
+153 
-162 APRISAKTGLNIE
+162 
-175 EVLEQIVTKIP
+175 IP
-186 APAGDPKAPLKALIF
+186 AS
-201 DALYDS
+201 S
-207 YKGVIV
+207 Y
-213 FCRIKEGT
+213 
-221 VKVGTKIKM
+221 
-230 MATGAED
+230 
-237 LVTEVGYFGAG
+237 
-248 QFIPCDELS
+248 LS
-257 AGMVGYITASIKNVK
+257 AGNLADFKASVTDSLRWADIVLPLITIATAVMAFRYKTTKRQPLTAVLKWWAAPLAGFALLLTGVNLCKGGFHKSLRSVRQSAYLCSADAPIFSVFGCIWY
-272 DTRVGDTI
+272 DI

-397 TLQKAMRWL
+397 TLQKAMRGL

-457 SFFKQCR
+457 SFFQQCL

-494 PNHLRTITFPASI
+494 PDHLRSITFPASI

>member
-1 MSIDQSKIRNFCII
+1 MRQQLWDKTAIIFAVGIFLTFVAFDVIWCMDTTFASFSFFETYATKII
-15 AHIDHGKSTLAD
+15 ATLALA
-27 RIIEKTGTLTSRE
+27 GVYALTRCRW
-40 MQAQVLDNMD
+40 AQ
-50 LERERGITIKSQ
+50 I
-62 AVRIIYQ
+62 
-69 AKDGEEYIFNL
+69 
-80 IDTPGHVDFN
+80 
-90 YEVSRS
+90 
-96 LAACDGAILVVDA
+96 VVM
-109 AQGVEAQTLAN
+109 
-120 VYLALDHDLDV
+120 ALLDV
-131 LPVINKIDLP
+131 LLVANLMYFRTYYSAIPASSYLEAGNLADFKASVTDSLRWADIVLP
-141 SARPEEV
+141 LITIATAVMAFRYKTTKRQPLTAVLKWWAAPLAGFTLLLTGVNLCKGGFHKSLRSVRQSAYLCS
-148 AQEIE
+148 A
-153 DVIGIEAMD
+153 D
-162 APRISAKTGLNIE
+162 AP
-175 EVLEQIVTKIP
+175 
-186 APAGDPKAPLKALIF
+186 IF
-201 DALYDS
+201 SVFGCIWYD
-207 YKGVIV
+207 
-213 FCRIKEGT
+213 
-221 VKVGTKIKM
+221 
-230 MATGAED
+230 
-237 LVTEVGYFGAG
+237 
-248 QFIPCDELS
+248 
-257 AGMVGYITASIKNVK
+257 
-272 DTRVGDTI
+272 I

-397 TLQKAMRWL
+397 TLQKAMRGL

-457 SFFKQCR
+457 SFFQQCR

-494 PNHLRTITFPASI
+494 PDHLRTITFPASI

-606 LDAYRWHGLGQ
+606 LDTYRWHGLGQ

>member
-1 MSIDQSKIRNFCII
+1 MRQQLWDKTAIIFAVGIFLTFVAFDVIWCMDTTFASFSFFETYATKII
-15 AHIDHGKSTLAD
+15 ATLALA
-27 RIIEKTGTLTSRE
+27 GVYALTRCRW
-40 MQAQVLDNMD
+40 AQ
-50 LERERGITIKSQ
+50 I
-62 AVRIIYQ
+62 
-69 AKDGEEYIFNL
+69 
-80 IDTPGHVDFN
+80 
-90 YEVSRS
+90 
-96 LAACDGAILVVDA
+96 VVM
-109 AQGVEAQTLAN
+109 
-120 VYLALDHDLDV
+120 ALLDV
-131 LPVINKIDLP
+131 LLVANLMYFRTYYSAIPASSYLEAGNLADFKASVTDSLRWADIVLP
-141 SARPEEV
+141 LITIATAVMAFRYKTTKRQPLTAVLKWWAAPLAGFALLLTGVNLCKGGFHKSLRSVRQSAYLCS
-148 AQEIE
+148 A
-153 DVIGIEAMD
+153 D
-162 APRISAKTGLNIE
+162 AP
-175 EVLEQIVTKIP
+175 
-186 APAGDPKAPLKALIF
+186 IF
-201 DALYDS
+201 SVFGCIWYD
-207 YKGVIV
+207 
-213 FCRIKEGT
+213 
-221 VKVGTKIKM
+221 
-230 MATGAED
+230 
-237 LVTEVGYFGAG
+237 
-248 QFIPCDELS
+248 
-257 AGMVGYITASIKNVK
+257 
-272 DTRVGDTI
+272 I

-397 TLQKAMRWL
+397 TLQKAMRGL

-457 SFFKQCR
+457 SFFQQCR

-494 PNHLRTITFPASI
+494 PDHLRTITFPASI

-565 RGLVSDKQLT
+565 RGLVSGKQLT

>member
-1 MSIDQSKIRNFCII
+1 MRQQLWDKTAIIFAVGIFLTFVAFDVIWCMDTTFASFSFFETYATKII
-15 AHIDHGKSTLAD
+15 ATLALA
-27 RIIEKTGTLTSRE
+27 GVYALTRCRW
-40 MQAQVLDNMD
+40 AQ
-50 LERERGITIKSQ
+50 I
-62 AVRIIYQ
+62 
-69 AKDGEEYIFNL
+69 
-80 IDTPGHVDFN
+80 
-90 YEVSRS
+90 
-96 LAACDGAILVVDA
+96 VVM
-109 AQGVEAQTLAN
+109 
-120 VYLALDHDLDV
+120 ALLDV
-131 LPVINKIDLP
+131 LLVANLMYFRTYYSAIPASSYLEAGNLADFKASVTDSLRWADIVLP
-141 SARPEEV
+141 LITIATAVMAFRYKTTKRQSLTAVLKWWAAPLAGFALLLTGVNLCKGGFHKSLRSVRQSAYLCS
-148 AQEIE
+148 A
-153 DVIGIEAMD
+153 D
-162 APRISAKTGLNIE
+162 AP
-175 EVLEQIVTKIP
+175 
-186 APAGDPKAPLKALIF
+186 IF
-201 DALYDS
+201 SVFGCIWYD
-207 YKGVIV
+207 
-213 FCRIKEGT
+213 
-221 VKVGTKIKM
+221 
-230 MATGAED
+230 
-237 LVTEVGYFGAG
+237 
-248 QFIPCDELS
+248 
-257 AGMVGYITASIKNVK
+257 
-272 DTRVGDTI
+272 I

-285 PITPEKQAEI
+285 PITPEKQVEI

-306 PADSVTEKRSNLLI
+306 PANSVTEKRSNLLI

-397 TLQKAMRWL
+397 TLQKAMRGL

-457 SFFKQCR
+457 SFFQQCR

-494 PNHLRTITFPASI
+494 PDHLRTITFPASI

>member
-1 MSIDQSKIRNFCII
+1 MRQQLWDKTAIIFAVGIFLTFVAFDVIWCMDTTFASFSFFETYATKII
-15 AHIDHGKSTLAD
+15 ATLALV
-27 RIIEKTGTLTSRE
+27 GVYVLTRSRW
-40 MQAQVLDNMD
+40 AQ
-50 LERERGITIKSQ
+50 I
-62 AVRIIYQ
+62 
-69 AKDGEEYIFNL
+69 
-80 IDTPGHVDFN
+80 
-90 YEVSRS
+90 
-96 LAACDGAILVVDA
+96 VVM
-109 AQGVEAQTLAN
+109 
-120 VYLALDHDLDV
+120 ALLDV
-131 LPVINKIDLP
+131 LLVANLMYFRTYYSAIPASSYLEAGNLADFKASVTDSLRWADIVLP
-141 SARPEEV
+141 LITIATAVMAFRYKTTKRQPLTAVLKWWAAPLAGFALLLTGVNLCKGGFHKSLRSVRQSAYLCS
-148 AQEIE
+148 A
-153 DVIGIEAMD
+153 D
-162 APRISAKTGLNIE
+162 AP
-175 EVLEQIVTKIP
+175 
-186 APAGDPKAPLKALIF
+186 IF
-201 DALYDS
+201 SVFGCIWYD
-207 YKGVIV
+207 
-213 FCRIKEGT
+213 
-221 VKVGTKIKM
+221 
-230 MATGAED
+230 
-237 LVTEVGYFGAG
+237 
-248 QFIPCDELS
+248 
-257 AGMVGYITASIKNVK
+257 
-272 DTRVGDTI
+272 I

-295 ERWLASQPKHQ
+295 EQWLASQPKHQ

-326 ESWVLEKKVDGKEIT
+326 ESWVLEKEVDGKEIT

-397 TLQKAMRWL
+397 TLQKAMRGL

-457 SFFKQCR
+457 SFFQQCR

-494 PNHLRTITFPASI
+494 PDHLRTITFPASI

-606 LDAYRWHGLGQ
+606 LDTYRWHGLGQ

>member
-1 MSIDQSKIRNFCII
+1 MRQQLWDKTAIIFAVGIFLTFVAFDVIWCMDTTFASFSFFETYATKII
-15 AHIDHGKSTLAD
+15 ATLALA
-27 RIIEKTGTLTSRE
+27 GVYALTRCRW
-40 MQAQVLDNMD
+40 AQ
-50 LERERGITIKSQ
+50 I
-62 AVRIIYQ
+62 
-69 AKDGEEYIFNL
+69 
-80 IDTPGHVDFN
+80 
-90 YEVSRS
+90 
-96 LAACDGAILVVDA
+96 VVM
-109 AQGVEAQTLAN
+109 
-120 VYLALDHDLDV
+120 ALLDV
-131 LPVINKIDLP
+131 LLVANLMYFRTYYSAIPASSYLEAGNLADFKASVTDSLRWADIVLP
-141 SARPEEV
+141 LITIATAVMAFRYKTTKRQPLTAVLKWWAAPLAGFALLLTGVNLCKGGFHKSLRSVRQSAYLCS
-148 AQEIE
+148 A
-153 DVIGIEAMD
+153 D
-162 APRISAKTGLNIE
+162 AP
-175 EVLEQIVTKIP
+175 
-186 APAGDPKAPLKALIF
+186 IF
-201 DALYDS
+201 SVFGCIWYD
-207 YKGVIV
+207 
-213 FCRIKEGT
+213 
-221 VKVGTKIKM
+221 
-230 MATGAED
+230 
-237 LVTEVGYFGAG
+237 
-248 QFIPCDELS
+248 
-257 AGMVGYITASIKNVK
+257 
-272 DTRVGDTI
+272 I

-285 PITPEKQAEI
+285 PITPEKQAKI

-341 PCLNRLLKEKSTL
+341 PCLNSLLKEKSTL

-397 TLQKAMRWL
+397 TLQKAMRGL

-457 SFFKQCR
+457 SFFQQCR

-494 PNHLRTITFPASI
+494 PDHLRTITFPASI

>member
-1 MSIDQSKIRNFCII
+1 MRQQLWDKTAIIFAVGIFLTFVAFDVIWCMDTTFASFSFFETYATKII
-15 AHIDHGKSTLAD
+15 ATLALA
-27 RIIEKTGTLTSRE
+27 GVYALTRSRW
-40 MQAQVLDNMD
+40 AQ
-50 LERERGITIKSQ
+50 I
-62 AVRIIYQ
+62 
-69 AKDGEEYIFNL
+69 
-80 IDTPGHVDFN
+80 
-90 YEVSRS
+90 
-96 LAACDGAILVVDA
+96 VVM
-109 AQGVEAQTLAN
+109 
-120 VYLALDHDLDV
+120 ALLDV
-131 LPVINKIDLP
+131 LMVANLMYFRTYYSAIPASSYLEAGNLADFKASVTDSLRWADIVLP
-141 SARPEEV
+141 LITIATAVMAFRSKTTKRQPLTAVLKWWAAPLAGFALLLTGVNLCKGGFHKSLRSVRQSAYLCS
-148 AQEIE
+148 A
-153 DVIGIEAMD
+153 D
-162 APRISAKTGLNIE
+162 AP
-175 EVLEQIVTKIP
+175 
-186 APAGDPKAPLKALIF
+186 IF
-201 DALYDS
+201 SVFGCIWYD
-207 YKGVIV
+207 
-213 FCRIKEGT
+213 
-221 VKVGTKIKM
+221 
-230 MATGAED
+230 
-237 LVTEVGYFGAG
+237 
-248 QFIPCDELS
+248 
-257 AGMVGYITASIKNVK
+257 
-272 DTRVGDTI
+272 I

-326 ESWVLEKKVDGKEIT
+326 ESWVLEKEVDGKEIT

-397 TLQKAMRWL
+397 TLQKAMRGL

-457 SFFKQCR
+457 SFFQQCR
-464 EKIERGEVWKPGESV
+464 EKIESGEVWKPGESV

-575 PFIVLNSPVGMRYDK
+575 PFIVLNSPIGMRYDK

-630 SVMNVEGTG
+630 SVMNVEGSG

>member
-1 MSIDQSKIRNFCII
+1 MRQQLWDKTAIIFAVGIFLTFVAFDVIWCMDTTFASFSFFETYATKII
-15 AHIDHGKSTLAD
+15 ATLALASVYA
-27 RIIEKTGTLTSRE
+27 LTRCRW
-40 MQAQVLDNMD
+40 AQ
-50 LERERGITIKSQ
+50 I
-62 AVRIIYQ
+62 
-69 AKDGEEYIFNL
+69 
-80 IDTPGHVDFN
+80 
-90 YEVSRS
+90 
-96 LAACDGAILVVDA
+96 VVM
-109 AQGVEAQTLAN
+109 
-120 VYLALDHDLDV
+120 ALLDV
-131 LPVINKIDLP
+131 LLVANLMYFRTYYSAIPASSYLEAGNLADFKASVTDSLRWADIVLP
-141 SARPEEV
+141 LITIATAVMALRSKATKRQPLTAVLKWWAAPLAGFALLLSGVNLCKGGFHKSLRSVRQSAYLCS
-148 AQEIE
+148 A
-153 DVIGIEAMD
+153 D
-162 APRISAKTGLNIE
+162 AP
-175 EVLEQIVTKIP
+175 
-186 APAGDPKAPLKALIF
+186 IF
-201 DALYDS
+201 SVFGCIWYD
-207 YKGVIV
+207 
-213 FCRIKEGT
+213 
-221 VKVGTKIKM
+221 
-230 MATGAED
+230 
-237 LVTEVGYFGAG
+237 
-248 QFIPCDELS
+248 
-257 AGMVGYITASIKNVK
+257 
-272 DTRVGDTI
+272 I

-397 TLQKAMRWL
+397 TLQKAMREL

-457 SFFKQCR
+457 SFFQQCR

-494 PNHLRTITFPASI
+494 PDHLRTITFPASI

-617 SILDPRKQGVAVG
+617 SILDPHKQGVAVG

>member
-1 MSIDQSKIRNFCII
+1 MRQQLWDKTAITFAVGIFLTFVAFDVIWCMDTTFASFSFFETYATKII
-15 AHIDHGKSTLAD
+15 ATLALA
-27 RIIEKTGTLTSRE
+27 GVYALTRCRW
-40 MQAQVLDNMD
+40 AQ
-50 LERERGITIKSQ
+50 I
-62 AVRIIYQ
+62 
-69 AKDGEEYIFNL
+69 
-80 IDTPGHVDFN
+80 
-90 YEVSRS
+90 
-96 LAACDGAILVVDA
+96 VVM
-109 AQGVEAQTLAN
+109 
-120 VYLALDHDLDV
+120 ALLDV
-131 LPVINKIDLP
+131 LLVANLMYFRTYYSAIPASSYLEAGNLADFKASVTDSLRWADIVLP
-141 SARPEEV
+141 LITIATAVMALRSKATKRQPLTAVLKWWAAPLAGFALLLTGVNLCKGGFHKSLRSVRQSAYLCS
-148 AQEIE
+148 A
-153 DVIGIEAMD
+153 D
-162 APRISAKTGLNIE
+162 AP
-175 EVLEQIVTKIP
+175 
-186 APAGDPKAPLKALIF
+186 IF
-201 DALYDS
+201 SVFGCIWYD
-207 YKGVIV
+207 
-213 FCRIKEGT
+213 
-221 VKVGTKIKM
+221 
-230 MATGAED
+230 
-237 LVTEVGYFGAG
+237 
-248 QFIPCDELS
+248 
-257 AGMVGYITASIKNVK
+257 
-272 DTRVGDTI
+272 I

-285 PITPEKQAEI
+285 PITPEKQTEI

-397 TLQKAMRWL
+397 TLQKAMRGL

-457 SFFKQCR
+457 SFFQQCR

-494 PNHLRTITFPASI
+494 PDHLRTITFPASI

-519 YTDKAIGDFVAY
+519 YTDKAIGDFVTY

>member
-1 MSIDQSKIRNFCII
+1 MRQQLWDKTAIIFAVGIFLTFVAFDVIWCMDTTFASFSFFETYATKII
-15 AHIDHGKSTLAD
+15 ATLALA
-27 RIIEKTGTLTSRE
+27 GVYALTRCRW
-40 MQAQVLDNMD
+40 AQ
-50 LERERGITIKSQ
+50 I
-62 AVRIIYQ
+62 
-69 AKDGEEYIFNL
+69 
-80 IDTPGHVDFN
+80 
-90 YEVSRS
+90 
-96 LAACDGAILVVDA
+96 VVM
-109 AQGVEAQTLAN
+109 
-120 VYLALDHDLDV
+120 ALLDV
-131 LPVINKIDLP
+131 LLVANLMYFRTYY
-141 SARPEEV
+141 SAIP
-148 AQEIE
+148 ASSYL
-153 DVIGIEAMD
+153 EAGNLADFKASVTDSLRWADIVMPLITIATAVMAFRYKTTKRQPLTAVLKWWAAPLAGFALLLTGVNLCKGGFHKSLRSVRQSAYLCSAD
-162 APRISAKTGLNIE
+162 AP
-175 EVLEQIVTKIP
+175 
-186 APAGDPKAPLKALIF
+186 IF
-201 DALYDS
+201 SVFGCIWYD
-207 YKGVIV
+207 
-213 FCRIKEGT
+213 
-221 VKVGTKIKM
+221 
-230 MATGAED
+230 
-237 LVTEVGYFGAG
+237 
-248 QFIPCDELS
+248 
-257 AGMVGYITASIKNVK
+257 
-272 DTRVGDTI
+272 I

-285 PITPEKQAEI
+285 QITPEKQAEI

-397 TLQKAMRWL
+397 TLQKAMRGL

-457 SFFKQCR
+457 SFFQQCR

-494 PNHLRTITFPASI
+494 PDHLRTITFPASI

-630 SVMNVEGTG
+630 SVMNVEGSG

>member
-1 MSIDQSKIRNFCII
+1 MRQQLWDKTATIFAVGIFLTFVAFDVIWCMDTTFASFSFFETYATKII
-15 AHIDHGKSTLAD
+15 ATLALA
-27 RIIEKTGTLTSRE
+27 GVYALTRCRW
-40 MQAQVLDNMD
+40 AQ
-50 LERERGITIKSQ
+50 I
-62 AVRIIYQ
+62 
-69 AKDGEEYIFNL
+69 
-80 IDTPGHVDFN
+80 
-90 YEVSRS
+90 
-96 LAACDGAILVVDA
+96 VVM
-109 AQGVEAQTLAN
+109 
-120 VYLALDHDLDV
+120 ALLDV
-131 LPVINKIDLP
+131 LLVANLMYFRTYYSAIPASSYLEAGNLADFKASVTDSLRWADIVLP
-141 SARPEEV
+141 LITIATAVMAFRYKTTKRQPLTAVLKWWAAPLAGFALLLTGVNLCKGGFHKSLRSVRQSAYLCS
-148 AQEIE
+148 A
-153 DVIGIEAMD
+153 D
-162 APRISAKTGLNIE
+162 AP
-175 EVLEQIVTKIP
+175 
-186 APAGDPKAPLKALIF
+186 IF
-201 DALYDS
+201 SVFGCIWYD
-207 YKGVIV
+207 
-213 FCRIKEGT
+213 
-221 VKVGTKIKM
+221 
-230 MATGAED
+230 
-237 LVTEVGYFGAG
+237 
-248 QFIPCDELS
+248 
-257 AGMVGYITASIKNVK
+257 
-272 DTRVGDTI
+272 I

-341 PCLNRLLKEKSTL
+341 PCLNSLLKEKSTL

-397 TLQKAMRWL
+397 TLQKAMRGL

-457 SFFKQCR
+457 SFFQQCR

-494 PNHLRTITFPASI
+494 PDHLRTITFPASI

>member
-1 MSIDQSKIRNFCII
+1 MRQQLWDKTAIIFAVGIFLTFVAFDVIWCMDTTFASFSFFETYATKII
-15 AHIDHGKSTLAD
+15 ATLALA
-27 RIIEKTGTLTSRE
+27 GVYALTRSRW
-40 MQAQVLDNMD
+40 AQ
-50 LERERGITIKSQ
+50 I
-62 AVRIIYQ
+62 
-69 AKDGEEYIFNL
+69 
-80 IDTPGHVDFN
+80 
-90 YEVSRS
+90 
-96 LAACDGAILVVDA
+96 VVM
-109 AQGVEAQTLAN
+109 
-120 VYLALDHDLDV
+120 ALLDV
-131 LPVINKIDLP
+131 LLVANLMYFRTYYSAIPASSYLEAGNLADFKASVTDSLRWADIVLP
-141 SARPEEV
+141 LITIATAVMAFRSKTTKRQPLTAVLKWWAAPLAGFALLLTGVNLCKGGFHKSLCSVRQSAYLCS
-148 AQEIE
+148 A
-153 DVIGIEAMD
+153 D
-162 APRISAKTGLNIE
+162 AP
-175 EVLEQIVTKIP
+175 
-186 APAGDPKAPLKALIF
+186 IF
-201 DALYDS
+201 SVFGCIWYD
-207 YKGVIV
+207 
-213 FCRIKEGT
+213 
-221 VKVGTKIKM
+221 
-230 MATGAED
+230 
-237 LVTEVGYFGAG
+237 
-248 QFIPCDELS
+248 
-257 AGMVGYITASIKNVK
+257 
-272 DTRVGDTI
+272 I

-285 PITPEKQAEI
+285 PITPGKQAEI

-397 TLQKAMRWL
+397 TLQKAMRGL

-457 SFFKQCR
+457 SFFQQCR

-494 PNHLRTITFPASI
+494 PDHLRTITFPASI

>member
-1 MSIDQSKIRNFCII
+1 MRQQLWDKTAIIFAVGIFLTFVAFDVIWCMDTTFASFSFFETYATKII
-15 AHIDHGKSTLAD
+15 ATLALA
-27 RIIEKTGTLTSRE
+27 GVYALTRCRW
-40 MQAQVLDNMD
+40 AQ
-50 LERERGITIKSQ
+50 I
-62 AVRIIYQ
+62 
-69 AKDGEEYIFNL
+69 
-80 IDTPGHVDFN
+80 
-90 YEVSRS
+90 
-96 LAACDGAILVVDA
+96 VVM
-109 AQGVEAQTLAN
+109 
-120 VYLALDHDLDV
+120 ALLDV
-131 LPVINKIDLP
+131 LLVANLMYFRTYYSAIPASSYLEAGNLADFKASVTDSLRWADIVLPLITIATAVIAFRSKTTKRQPLTAVLKWWAAPLAGFALLLTGVNLCKGGFHKSLRSVRQ
-141 SARPEEV
+141 SAYLCS
-148 AQEIE
+148 A
-153 DVIGIEAMD
+153 D
-162 APRISAKTGLNIE
+162 AP
-175 EVLEQIVTKIP
+175 
-186 APAGDPKAPLKALIF
+186 IF
-201 DALYDS
+201 SVFGCIWYD
-207 YKGVIV
+207 
-213 FCRIKEGT
+213 
-221 VKVGTKIKM
+221 
-230 MATGAED
+230 
-237 LVTEVGYFGAG
+237 
-248 QFIPCDELS
+248 
-257 AGMVGYITASIKNVK
+257 
-272 DTRVGDTI
+272 I

-397 TLQKAMRWL
+397 TLQKAMRGL

-457 SFFKQCR
+457 SFFQQCR

-494 PNHLRTITFPASI
+494 PDHLRTITFPASI

-565 RGLVSDKQLT
+565 HGLVSDKQLT

>member
-1 MSIDQSKIRNFCII
+1 MRQQLWDKTAIIFAVGIFLTFVAFDVIWCMDTTFASFSFFETYATKII
-15 AHIDHGKSTLAD
+15 ATLALA
-27 RIIEKTGTLTSRE
+27 GVYALTRCRW
-40 MQAQVLDNMD
+40 AQ
-50 LERERGITIKSQ
+50 I
-62 AVRIIYQ
+62 
-69 AKDGEEYIFNL
+69 
-80 IDTPGHVDFN
+80 
-90 YEVSRS
+90 
-96 LAACDGAILVVDA
+96 VVM
-109 AQGVEAQTLAN
+109 
-120 VYLALDHDLDV
+120 ALLDV
-131 LPVINKIDLP
+131 LLVANLMYFRTYYSAIPASSYLEAGNLADFKASVTDSLRWADIVLP
-141 SARPEEV
+141 LITIATAVMAFRYKTTKRQPLTAVLKWWAAPLAGFALLLTGVNLCKGGFHKSLRSVRQSAYLCS
-148 AQEIE
+148 A
-153 DVIGIEAMD
+153 D
-162 APRISAKTGLNIE
+162 AP
-175 EVLEQIVTKIP
+175 
-186 APAGDPKAPLKALIF
+186 IF
-201 DALYDS
+201 SVFGCIWYD
-207 YKGVIV
+207 
-213 FCRIKEGT
+213 
-221 VKVGTKIKM
+221 
-230 MATGAED
+230 
-237 LVTEVGYFGAG
+237 
-248 QFIPCDELS
+248 
-257 AGMVGYITASIKNVK
+257 
-272 DTRVGDTI
+272 I

-397 TLQKAMRWL
+397 TLQKAMRGL

-457 SFFKQCR
+457 SFFQQCR

-494 PNHLRTITFPASI
+494 PDHLRTITFPASI

-606 LDAYRWHGLGQ
+606 LDTYRWHGLGQ
-617 SILDPRKQGVAVG
+617 SILDQRKQGVAVG